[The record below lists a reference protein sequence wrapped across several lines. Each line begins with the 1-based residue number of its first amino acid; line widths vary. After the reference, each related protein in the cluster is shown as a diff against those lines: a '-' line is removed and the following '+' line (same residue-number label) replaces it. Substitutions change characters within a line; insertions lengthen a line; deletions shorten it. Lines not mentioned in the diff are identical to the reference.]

1 MSTVA
6 EMIQSEGMN
15 IDFGTIIIAIPVLA
29 LSIAF
34 HEMMHAFV
42 SDALGDDTARRQG
55 RVTLNPFSHIDPIT
69 TVALPLILLLIG
81 LPPFGAARP
90 VPFNP
95 ARVKFEEFGVALVAL
110 AGPLTN
116 LLLAIVAGLIYR
128 YGINA
133 PGLLEHVVTV
143 ALQIN
148 VGFFIFNLI
157 PFPPLDGSRVL
168 YAFAPEPLQRVMMQ
182 IEQLGFM
189 GLIIFMVL
197 LFPIIQG
204 PLIHISDSLL
214 TRLT

>member
-1 MSTVA
+1 
-6 EMIQSEGMN
+6 MIQFEDMN
-15 IDFGTIIIAIPVLA
+15 LDFGTILIAIPVLA

-42 SDALGDDTARRQG
+42 SDRLGDDTARRMG

-69 TVALPLILLLIG
+69 TIGLPLVLLLIG

-95 ARVKFEEFGVALVAL
+95 SRVKFEEFGVALVAV

-116 LLLAIVAGLIYR
+116 LVLAILAGLLYR
-128 YGINA
+128 YGVTG
-133 PGLLEHVVTV
+133 PGLFADIVTI

-168 YAFAPEPLQRVMMQ
+168 YAFAPEGLQKFMMQ

-189 GLIIFMVL
+189 GLILFMFL

-204 PLIHISDSLL
+204 PLGNISESLL
-214 TRLT
+214 RVLTR